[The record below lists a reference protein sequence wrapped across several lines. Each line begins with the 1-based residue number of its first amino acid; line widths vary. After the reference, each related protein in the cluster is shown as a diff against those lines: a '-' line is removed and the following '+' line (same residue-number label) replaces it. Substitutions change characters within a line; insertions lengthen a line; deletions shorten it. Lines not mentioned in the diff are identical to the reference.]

1 MKHPINAAHEKLHA
15 LASTCRFPLNP
26 AELTRIYDIL
36 VEKSDL
42 SEEAIMH
49 EIESLLSHIEF
60 GGKPAL
66 NLGIDEISF
75 LIEHNRYQE
84 KTHGIKSGG
93 YEGIDVKGHIGDK
106 YLFLISDS
114 IDLVN
119 KTTNSIQKII
129 GKRGTSRFSLSAI
142 PIINLARSKDRR
154 RLYVLEEQKTAT
166 PETSRNE
173 AVNRLMSRINGG
185 ESVAERGSI
194 DSLLS
199 ASTEAFGLMA
209 LKSFGPKTV
218 ARYAASL
225 SEIDAAVRQG
235 EDVLVADIDENP
247 GTDHAETWFI
257 LWMPREKFQENYGTL
272 NLIFERKG
280 IPFNGQF
287 FHSIIAAGRH
297 FIGMATPV
305 MTKILTSELREYLKN
320 ELYARSLLLKSA
332 PVSVGEIREI
342 LETIAGARDY
352 EKLELILTMQQNKQK
367 EYLIPL
373 VLLMNDPNAEI
384 RAKAFGLIRH
394 YVLNPDSSMKND
406 YYWSTLKNVFSAATV
421 PIKRESDRLDRAL
434 LDGEIMNLLRFRN
447 IFYERYEEP
456 LTGKAYLFIRI
467 NGIGIGK
474 GGIRAHEHEVTFS
487 GEGAL
492 ATNMLF
498 KNIGLGVPWYTIGKG
513 GILGDMKFAGHDGD
527 TRAQARKNVLQSYAD
542 FLYYRAEVGPLSDVP
557 AGDVGIGGEE
567 ISVIFD
573 RITHNALS
581 DITAIAGNPH
591 EAPANVKKILGE
603 NFGVPCA
610 DASLLK
616 KISSSAE
623 LAAAYTSP
631 AITGKP
637 GPHGLALRA
646 GATSRGLIEVLSA
659 QQNFQDYGDAALW
672 SDPARITEALERE
685 VEYRVKAES
694 KLRMLSFSIQG
705 FGKVGA
711 NLAKMIDEI
720 GATVKMISDVSGT
733 LSDAGGIKGIPALFD
748 RCFKG
753 GLTLQQAPR
762 EITGSAE
769 FIPGDT
775 VMPLK
780 AIVDVVV
787 PAAMEEVIV
796 AGDQDESGSVHVS
809 DFRGIYLLQGANGPA
824 TAEAEE
830 ALEDMGTVSFPD
842 ILANAGGV
850 LASYLEWIK
859 GLTAVFG

>member
-1 MKHPINAAHEKLHA
+1 
-15 LASTCRFPLNP
+15 
-26 AELTRIYDIL
+26 
-36 VEKSDL
+36 
-42 SEEAIMH
+42 
-49 EIESLLSHIEF
+49 
-60 GGKPAL
+60 
-66 NLGIDEISF
+66 
-75 LIEHNRYQE
+75 
-84 KTHGIKSGG
+84 
-93 YEGIDVKGHIGDK
+93 
-106 YLFLISDS
+106 
-114 IDLVN
+114 
-119 KTTNSIQKII
+119 
-129 GKRGTSRFSLSAI
+129 
-142 PIINLARSKDRR
+142 
-154 RLYVLEEQKTAT
+154 
-166 PETSRNE
+166 
-173 AVNRLMSRINGG
+173 
-185 ESVAERGSI
+185 
-194 DSLLS
+194 
-199 ASTEAFGLMA
+199 
-209 LKSFGPKTV
+209 
-218 ARYAASL
+218 
-225 SEIDAAVRQG
+225 
-235 EDVLVADIDENP
+235 
-247 GTDHAETWFI
+247 
-257 LWMPREKFQENYGTL
+257 
-272 NLIFERKG
+272 
-280 IPFNGQF
+280 
-287 FHSIIAAGRH
+287 
-297 FIGMATPV
+297 
-305 MTKILTSELREYLKN
+305 
-320 ELYARSLLLKSA
+320 
-332 PVSVGEIREI
+332 
-342 LETIAGARDY
+342 
-352 EKLELILTMQQNKQK
+352 
-367 EYLIPL
+367 
-373 VLLMNDPNAEI
+373 
-384 RAKAFGLIRH
+384 
-394 YVLNPDSSMKND
+394 
-406 YYWSTLKNVFSAATV
+406 
-421 PIKRESDRLDRAL
+421 
-434 LDGEIMNLLRFRN
+434 
-447 IFYERYEEP
+447 
-456 LTGKAYLFIRI
+456 
-467 NGIGIGK
+467 
-474 GGIRAHEHEVTFS
+474 
-487 GEGAL
+487 
-492 ATNMLF
+492 
-498 KNIGLGVPWYTIGKG
+498 VPWYTIGKG

-557 AGDVGIGGEE
+557 AGDVGIGGDE

-591 EAPANVKKILGE
+591 GAPANIKKILGE
-603 NFGVPCA
+603 HFGVPCT

-623 LAAAYTSP
+623 LTAAYTSP

-733 LSDAGGIKGIPALFD
+733 LSDPAGIKGIPALFD

-787 PAAMEEVIV
+787 PAALEEVIV
-796 AGDQDESGSVHVS
+796 AGDQDESGNVHGS
-809 DFRGIYLLQGANGPA
+809 DFRGIYLHQGAYGPA

-859 GLTAVFG
+859 GLTAVFGYRKVSQNRFVHPIAHNLILHFHPGALKDDIREIDEKAYGMAFNFILRSATIESIALSRRYRVSMRKAFLAIGIQHAAREGRLTDQFGTEIDRIRHMFAGAGINDTGL